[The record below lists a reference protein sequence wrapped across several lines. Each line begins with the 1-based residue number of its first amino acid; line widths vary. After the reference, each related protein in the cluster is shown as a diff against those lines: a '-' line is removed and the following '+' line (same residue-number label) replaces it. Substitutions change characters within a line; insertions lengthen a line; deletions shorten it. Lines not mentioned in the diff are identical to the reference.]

1 MADAAGGTDTT
12 TDGTPLKRVLGP
24 VSAVSIVVGSI
35 IGVGIFLTPGGVVQ
49 ATGSGSLAMVA
60 WALGGVIAMLG
71 ALCFAEL
78 GTMYTRSG
86 GQYAILRDSYGPL
99 GGFLFV
105 FCNATA
111 IQCGVVAIIAVICAK
126 HLGVAMTGLEPD
138 GGSVLIIGTV
148 VVSGLALSNMV
159 GVKYGATVQN
169 VTVFAKVATLIAVGA
184 LALFAA
190 PAAPAPLESPPTGN
204 TMGMLFAGFVGVYFA
219 FGGWQHALWIGGEIK
234 DPRKNVPLAM
244 IGGVGLVI
252 VVYMFANWAYLHLL
266 GDSGVASSGTIAADA
281 VSQVLPSSWVRITAL
296 AVALSAMGVL
306 NAQLLSG
313 PRLLFGMARDG
324 KFFKPFALPHKRFQ
338 TPVWA
343 IVMISGLGLVLL
355 WVAGFDRVD
364 ALLAG
369 VVMIDAVFMGLTG
382 LAVIV
387 LRRKRPDAERSV
399 RVPFYPVV
407 PVLFVLGIL
416 AVIVGTFMGSTSQA
430 ALIGAGYI
438 AAAVVC
444 YFVFFRKTPDPAP
457 PP

>member
-1 MADAAGGTDTT
+1 MSDPAGGTQ
-12 TDGTPLKRVLGP
+12 GTPLKRVLGP
-24 VSAVSIVVGSI
+24 VSAISIVVGSI
-35 IGVGIFLTPGGVVQ
+35 IGVGIFLSPGKVVQ

-60 WALGGVIAMLG
+60 WLIGGVIAMLG

-111 IQCGVVAIIAVICAK
+111 IQCGAAAIMVIICGQNLGYAINGAVPSEMWV
-126 HLGVAMTGLEPD
+126 LGVGT
-138 GGSVLIIGTV
+138 VLIVGV
-148 VVSGLALSNMV
+148 AVSNIV

-169 VTVFAKVATLIAVGA
+169 VTVFAKVATLIVIGA
-184 LALFAA
+184 LAVYAE
-190 PAAPAPLESPPTGN
+190 PAAAAPLEVAPTGS

-234 DPRKNVPLAM
+234 SPRKNVPLAM

-252 VVYMFANWAYLHLL
+252 VVYMLANWAYLHLL
-266 GDSGVASSGTIAADA
+266 GDSGVADSKAIAADA
-281 VSQVLPSSWVRITAL
+281 ASQVLPGAGARVVAF
-296 AVALSAMGVL
+296 AVALSAFGVL

-324 KFFKPFALPHKRFQ
+324 RFFAPFGLAHKKFHTPIGAIALI
-338 TPVWA
+338 A
-343 IVMISGLGLVLL
+343 GLGLVLL
-355 WVAGFDRVD
+355 WLARADGVD
-364 ALLAG
+364 KLLTG
-369 VVMIDAVFMGLTG
+369 LVLIDAVFMGLTG

-387 LRRKRPDAERSV
+387 LRKRKPEAERAV
-399 RVPFYPVV
+399 RVPLYPVV
-407 PVLFVLGIL
+407 PILFVIGIA
-416 AVIVGTFMGSTSQA
+416 AVIAGTFMDPEARKA
-430 ALIGAGYI
+430 AIIGLAWI
-438 AAAVVC
+438 AAAAAC
-444 YFVFFRKTPDPAP
+444 YFAFFRKTPDPAP

>member
-1 MADAAGGTDTT
+1 MPDPAGGTR
-12 TDGTPLKRVLGP
+12 GAPLKRVLGP

-35 IGVGIFLTPGGVVQ
+35 IGVGIFLTPGGVVK
-49 ATGSGSLAMVA
+49 ATESGSLAMVA
-60 WALGGVIAMLG
+60 WIIGGVIAMLG

-111 IQCGVVAIIAVICAK
+111 IQCGVTAIIAVICAQ
-126 HLGVAMTGLEPD
+126 HLGFAMTGAEPD
-138 GGSVLIIGTV
+138 GQWVLIIGTV
-148 VVSGLALSNMV
+148 VISGLALSNIV
-159 GVKYGATVQN
+159 GVKYGATIQN

-184 LALFAA
+184 LAMFAE
-190 PAAPAPLESPPTGN
+190 PATPAPYEEQTGAG
-204 TMGMLFAGFVGVYFA
+204 TMSLLFAGFVGVYFA
-219 FGGWQHALWIGGEIK
+219 YGGWQHALWIGGEIK
-234 DPRKNVPLAM
+234 SPRKNVPLAM
-244 IGGVGLVI
+244 VGGVGLVI
-252 VVYMFANWAYLHLL
+252 VVYLFANWAYLHLL
-266 GDSGVASSGTIAADA
+266 GDAGVANSRTIAAEA
-281 VSQVLPSSWVRITAL
+281 VSQVLPSGWARFTAL
-296 AVALSAMGVL
+296 AVALSALGVL

-324 KFFKPFALPHKRFQ
+324 KFFKPFALPHKRFH
-338 TPVWA
+338 TPIWA
-343 IVMISGLGLVLL
+343 ITLISGLGLVLL

-387 LRRKRPDAERSV
+387 LRRRRPDAERSV
-399 RVPFYPVV
+399 RVPLYPVV
-407 PVLFVLGIL
+407 PVVFVLGIL

-430 ALIGAGYI
+430 ALIGAAYI

-444 YFVFFRKTPDPAP
+444 YYAFFNKAATSDAELKT
-457 PP
+457 